1 MQILAKISSI
11 KNADYSCVDA
21 DWEGYINFY
30 SSANQQMANT
40 RSWLYQTC
48 TEFGYYQTCPKN
60 SNCPY
65 GKGYHTVD
73 RDLELCQKIFDIS
86 PEDVKSSIQSTL
98 EYYGGWDLT
107 PSPDAMSSTPALGPH
122 LSDSLDTEQRI
133 LFVNGDVDPW
143 SELGMS
149 KLHDKSG
156 QSVIN
161 VVGASHHFWTHKIQ
175 ETDGEAIVDARQQIY
190 NIVSPWLGVDYEYVS
205 ITAVE

>member
-1 MQILAKISSI
+1 M
-11 KNADYSCVDA
+11 
-21 DWEGYINFY
+21 
-30 SSANQQMANT
+30 
-40 RSWLYQTC
+40 
-48 TEFGYYQTCPKN
+48 
-60 SNCPY
+60 
-65 GKGYHTVD
+65 D

-107 PSPDAMSSTPALGPH
+107 PSPDAMSSTPVLGPH

-143 SELGMS
+143 SELGVS
-149 KLHDKSG
+149 KLHIKSG